1 VSAAASWGTGG
12 LPVSRSNEEERNAR
26 ACQIWP
32 KIGSRMKKEMA
43 TGLGRKTRRVRA
55 IQKIMPVLPYIKL
68 LVVTARTAWFNFRG
82 WKKRL

>member
-12 LPVSRSNEEERNAR
+12 LSVSRSNEEERNAR

-55 IQKIMPVLPYIKL
+55 IQKNHARLAL
-68 LVVTARTAWFNFRG
+68 HQASRRDSAHRVV
-82 WKKRL
+82 